1 MLWKMAWRNLW
12 RHRRRTF
19 INLGSVAFGVWL
31 TITAVGL
38 GDYSY
43 LRTINDSARMGF
55 GHVTVQPEGYQASP
69 SLEKRIS
76 DTNNTLS
83 RVLEIDGVDHG
94 VVRIIGQSMLA
105 SASKTVG
112 GAFIAVDPSMETPE
126 VNLFIRAL
134 KRGEMF
140 SGTAGREAVIG
151 SLMAE
156 KLNLDLGKKLVLTAV
171 DKNGEVVSELFRVK
185 GIFKTSVTEVD
196 SSTLLVPIDRIRK
209 TLGYGADEATMIS
222 AYVEDYRKSRSVRDL
237 ISASVAPQ
245 GAEVATWRETQ
256 SELASLSDVDR
267 GMNVLFLALLGVL
280 ISAGILNTSLMS
292 VLERKQEF
300 GMMLAVGMRPAQLAG
315 MVLTESFFIG
325 ALGLCIG
332 SLLCAPWIYYLLE
345 VGLDMSSMM
354 GTDYSAGG
362 VLIDP
367 ILHIELYWQT
377 ILITIV
383 GLLVLSMGAAL
394 YPAVSAARIPPID
407 VIKKVA

>member
-112 GAFIAVDPSMETPE
+112 GAFIAVDPSLETPE

>member
-134 KRGEMF
+134 KQGEMF
-140 SGTAGREAVIG
+140 SGTTGREAVIG